1 MKIGGSLDSEMRRAL
16 QYRKNYMKMLKD
28 YRNFDNYLKLVR
40 RLNKIENPLD
50 FYKFLVNSEYGGKV
64 EDIKYM
70 YDATDAEEI
79 LESLVEELKDKE
91 KKENKKQNKE
101 GE

>member
-1 MKIGGSLDSEMRRAL
+1 
-16 QYRKNYMKMLKD
+16 MLKD

>member
-1 MKIGGSLDSEMRRAL
+1 M

-28 YRNFDNYLKLVR
+28 YRNYDNYLKLVR

-50 FYKFLVNSEYGGKV
+50 FYEFLKRSKYAGKV

-70 YDATDAEEI
+70 YDSTDAEEI
-79 LESLVEELKDKE
+79 LDETYQELLNNE
-91 KKENKKQNKE
+91 KKRKKKK
-101 GE
+101 